1 MQRRNFLILGSVVGL
16 SSILKAETPDQ
27 FKRDFKEVEATIAA
41 VQEHMF
47 PEGSALPSARQMN
60 TIQFLFETVAH
71 KTYDRDIRAFV
82 IEGARELQQRRKGQF
97 AAMSPQEKE
106 KALRAYEESSYGS
119 NWLSRIMTL
128 TMEGM
133 FGDPI
138 YGSNVKEAGWKALHA
153 FGGQPRPTSRY
164 IAL

>member
-1 MQRRNFLILGSVVGL
+1 MQRRNFLILGSVLGL
-16 SSILKAETPDQ
+16 SPLLKASSSDPFTHE
-27 FKRDFKEVEATIAA
+27 FEEVKETIAA

-60 TIQFLFETVAH
+60 TIGFLYETVSH

-82 IEGARELQQRRKGQF
+82 IEGARELQQREKGQF

-106 KALRAYEESSYGS
+106 KALRAYEASSYGS

-138 YGSNVKEAGWKALHA
+138 YGSNVKEAGWKALHS
-153 FGGQPRPTSRY
+153 FGGQPRPISRY

>member
-1 MQRRNFLILGSVVGL
+1 MQRRNFLILGSILGL
-16 SSILKAETPDQ
+16 SPLLKAKTSDRFTHE
-27 FKRDFKEVEATIAA
+27 FKEVKETIAA
-41 VQEHMF
+41 VQGHMF
-47 PEGSALPSARQMN
+47 PEGSALPSAREMN
-60 TIQFLFETVAH
+60 TIGFLYETVSH

-82 IEGARELQQRRKGQF
+82 IEGARELQQREKGQF
-97 AAMSPQEKE
+97 AAMRPQEKE

-138 YGSNVKEAGWKALHA
+138 YGSNVKESGWKALHA

-164 IAL
+164 IA

>member
-1 MQRRNFLILGSVVGL
+1 MDRRKFMALASLLGLTATV
-16 SSILKAETPDQ
+16 KAATPDS
-27 FKRDFKEVEATIAA
+27 FEKHFREVRDTIAA

-47 PEGSALPSARQMN
+47 PEGTALPSAKKMHA
-60 TIQFLFETVAH
+60 TQFLFETVAH

-82 IEGARELQQRRKGQF
+82 IDGAKEFNVQTKGRF
-97 AAMSPQEKE
+97 VTLSPEEKE
-106 KALRAYEESSYGS
+106 KALRTYEESSYGR

-138 YGSNVKEAGWKALHA
+138 YGSNTKEAGWQALHA
-153 FGGQPRPTSRY
+153 FGGRPRPKSRY

>member
-1 MQRRNFLILGSVVGL
+1 MQRRNFLILGSIFGL
-16 SSILKAETPDQ
+16 SSALKAKGADRFTQE
-27 FKRDFKEVEATIAA
+27 FKEVEATIAA

-47 PEGSALPSARQMN
+47 PEGSKLPSAKAMN
-60 TIQFLFETVAH
+60 ATQFLFQTVAH

-82 IEGARELQQRRKGQF
+82 IEGAKELQSREKGKF
-97 AAMSPQEKE
+97 TSMNTEEKE
-106 KALRAYEESSYGS
+106 RALRSYEKSGYGR

-138 YGSNVKEAGWKALHA
+138 YGSNVKESGWRALQS
-153 FGGQPRPTSRY
+153 FGGQPRPQNWYLGS
-164 IAL
+164 